1 MKIACLFICVLAAAQ
16 EPTFQQ
22 LAAKA
27 AAAREGDRLDEAVA
41 LYTRALKVNPKWEE
55 GWWFLGSIHYDKD
68 RYGQCRDSFVRFT
81 ALNRK
86 TGAAFAMLGLCEFQ
100 LAQYEN
106 SFKHLQAASD
116 LGLKEGSQL
125 ARVAYY
131 HQALLLTKLENYE
144 RALFLLSLLIKDGQE
159 DPAAIAAIGVAA
171 LRRPLFPK
179 ELPEKDRP
187 VAMRVGQA
195 VALGFQRRPAEARA
209 AFEAVVRDNATLP
222 NLHYTYGTFLL
233 GQDANGA
240 VLEWKTELELSPD
253 HLPSLVS
260 LAFEYLTRGD
270 ADSARPYAERAMKV
284 APQHFTS
291 RAAIGRV
298 LLEGGDHLASIP
310 HLEIAA
316 KLAPDSPQVRLALST
331 AYSRAGRQAEA
342 ARERAAFS
350 ALKKGKS

>member
-1 MKIACLFICVLAAAQ
+1 
-16 EPTFQQ
+16 
-22 LAAKA
+22 
-27 AAAREGDRLDEAVA
+27 
-41 LYTRALKVNPKWEE
+41 
-55 GWWFLGSIHYDKD
+55 
-68 RYGQCRDSFVRFT
+68 
-81 ALNRK
+81 
-86 TGAAFAMLGLCEFQ
+86 
-100 LAQYEN
+100 
-106 SFKHLQAASD
+106 
-116 LGLKEGSQL
+116 
-125 ARVAYY
+125 
-131 HQALLLTKLENYE
+131 
-144 RALFLLSLLIKDGQE
+144 
-159 DPAAIAAIGVAA
+159 
-171 LRRPLFPK
+171 
-179 ELPEKDRP
+179 
-187 VAMRVGQA
+187 MRVGQA

-233 GQDANGA
+233 GQDADGA
-240 VLEWKTELELSPD
+240 VREWKTELELSPD

-298 LLEGGDHLASIP
+298 LLESGDHLASIP

-316 KLAPDSPQVRLALST
+316 KLAPESPQVRLALAT
-331 AYSRAGRQAEA
+331 AYSRAGRPAEA